1 MLKSIL
7 KLIEEFVLKPALLT
21 TGVLLIVA
29 IIVLFLSSKNIK
41 TTVKYSVLGSVL
53 SFLVIT
59 IFTVLSIKLNE
70 PKYLNLMYPFILNV
84 WYFIL
89 KKNKYRIL
97 WSNIFMIVA
106 FLSDFYLVEKLLFE

>member
-7 KLIEEFVLKPALLT
+7 NLIEEFILQPALLT
-21 TGVLLIVA
+21 TGVLLILA
-29 IIVLFLSSKNIK
+29 IIILFFSSKNIK
-41 TTVKYSVLGSVL
+41 TTLKYSVLGSVL

-59 IFTVLSIKLNE
+59 IFMVLSVKLNE
-70 PKYLNLMYPFILNV
+70 PKYLNLIYPFILNV
-84 WYFIL
+84 WYITL
-89 KKNKYRIL
+89 KKNKYRFL